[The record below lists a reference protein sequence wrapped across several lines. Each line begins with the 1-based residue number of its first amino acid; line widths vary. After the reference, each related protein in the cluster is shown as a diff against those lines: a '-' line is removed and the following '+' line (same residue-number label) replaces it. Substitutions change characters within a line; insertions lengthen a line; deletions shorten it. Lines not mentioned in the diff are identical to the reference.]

1 MVDFLFASSGIEAE
15 IVASATETEILP
27 DLSLRVA
34 SVGHLLAMKILAR
47 DDRSRPQDYDDI
59 RALLAVAS
67 AADRKVTLASL
78 KLIISRGF
86 SRERRL
92 LELWERALLEFSEA
106 RS

>member
-67 AADRKVTLASL
+67 AADRKVTSAPL
-78 KLIISRGF
+78 KLITSRGF

-92 LELWERALLEFSEA
+92 LDLWERALFEFSGA